1 MVMPFVPTNA
11 PMTFQALTNDKS
23 RGNKNIVEG
32 KGSDGCGKNGS
43 ATSED
48 GHGLTIGHRD
58 R

>member
-1 MVMPFVPTNA
+1 MGK
-11 PMTFQALTNDKS
+11 LTNREKIVHKS

-43 ATSED
+43 ATTED
-48 GHGLTIGHRD
+48 GHGVTIGHRD